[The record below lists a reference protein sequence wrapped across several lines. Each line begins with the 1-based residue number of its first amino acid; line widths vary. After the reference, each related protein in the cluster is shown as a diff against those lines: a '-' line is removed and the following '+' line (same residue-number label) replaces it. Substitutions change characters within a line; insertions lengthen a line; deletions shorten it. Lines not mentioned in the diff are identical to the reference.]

1 MKKLCLFIF
10 LLTMISLSN
19 NGCCLFQWR
28 PRRVAPVEIVCSE
41 ARYSAGT
48 RKDVSDLIVNYMI
61 AYNTWNRAGIVD
73 CLESTDHSRR
83 CICRGL
89 RRLTVESLVSRKT
102 AGYSRIK
109 LSEIDRNSDRFD
121 IPPAALES
129 RSSLY
134 DLSKAE
140 QHILFTMDDLRLRY
154 GENAF
159 ERDRFLSFE
168 EAQLSGFYRKHI
180 DQERKRCEQRGVIA
194 VLCSRGCRM
203 HRRCY
208 ISAMNAREH
217 QPVRTCPNLACRDNI
232 VETFKDSE
240 NNFIMQEP
248 DDILFL
254 AACLICRKPLWRFR

>member
-1 MKKLCLFIF
+1 
-10 LLTMISLSN
+10 
-19 NGCCLFQWR
+19 
-28 PRRVAPVEIVCSE
+28 
-41 ARYSAGT
+41 
-48 RKDVSDLIVNYMI
+48 MI
-61 AYNTWNRAGIVD
+61 AYGIWSRQRIVD
-73 CLESTDHSRR
+73 CLESENHSRR
-83 CICRGL
+83 CTCRGL
-89 RRLTVESLVSRKT
+89 RRLTVENLVSRKT
-102 AGYSRIK
+102 AGCSRIK

-232 VETFKDSE
+232 VETFRDSE
-240 NNFIMQEP
+240 NNFIRQEP
-248 DDILFL
+248 DDISFP
-254 AACLICRKPLWRFR
+254 AACIICRRPLWRFR